1 MKTAGESVMIAGAT
15 ERASAPAGLPD
26 EVVRRWYER
35 MGVADPHDEHLARRR
50 DRVGSAGIADHA
62 PTMQI
67 SIPTAPGA
75 RPHDPGSAEFAEM
88 TYSRQLSVIGV
99 FAALRTQCTTDRTAA
114 HARAGTDPAVLICTR
129 ITPGEGL
136 VEVGGRDHP
145 YRHPADLLLLDDSV
159 PYRQTS
165 RTIAD
170 PVGIWMPAELLGSE
184 YGQGRLVIGPV
195 QASPL
200 ARAAGAFI
208 VTLAVHAAV
217 RGADVDVETEL
228 AVVDL
233 VRGLVGRPTS
243 TSHRPADNGVAV
255 RDAALSLIERN
266 FREPS
271 FSADDIAEALH
282 MSRRNLYRRLAEV
295 GTSPAAMIADHRTQ
309 RARQLLCS
317 DRPPTIDHIAKSA
330 GFSSPA
336 TLRRHFHAR
345 FGMSPDRFRR
355 DGAEVAESGGAGAVQ
370 PSTRTTST
378 RTTSTRTT
386 STRQAGTRKVAS
398 RNVVIPHA
406 VVSPPGAQPATAG
419 SQR

>member
-35 MGVADPHDEHLARRR
+35 MRVADPHGDHLARRR

-67 SIPTAPGA
+67 SIPTVPGA
-75 RPHDPGSAEFAEM
+75 HPHDPGSAAEFAEM
-88 TYSRQLSVIGV
+88 SYSRQLSVIGV
-99 FAALRTQCTTDRTAA
+99 FAALRTPCTTDRTAA

-129 ITPGEGL
+129 ITPGDGL
-136 VEVGGRDHP
+136 VDVGGHDHP

-170 PVGIWMPAELLGSE
+170 PVGIWVPAELLGSE
-184 YGQGRLVIGPV
+184 YGQGRLVIDPV
-195 QASPL
+195 QSSPL

-266 FREPS
+266 FRDPS

-370 PSTRTTST
+370 PVTRTTQTPRAS
-378 RTTSTRTT
+378 
-386 STRQAGTRKVAS
+386 TRKVAT
-398 RNVVIPHA
+398 RKVVVPHA
-406 VVSPPGAQPATAG
+406 VVSPAGAQPATAG
-419 SQR
+419 SHR